1 MKSPQSMGMN
11 RSGIDLSPQGAE
23 EMIKAVHE
31 FPPSSGGNEMTL
43 AQLRAPYLAEAD
55 PVGSIPLPDTLKGA
69 VKSGMQ
75 KLLGRHAE
83 VLSDK
88 LAGRL
93 AFERTGTRLYDA
105 LIGKCMTR
113 KDEATTLTVDQLHQF
128 RAEEAAHLGLCW
140 DALLQLGAD
149 PTAVTPMAD
158 TNAVASIGLMQVVA
172 DPRMTIAQSL
182 HAIHVAEL
190 TDNDGWR
197 LLIKLARELGQ
208 DDMAGRF
215 QAALEEE
222 DRHLASLRGWMEQ
235 ICLSEAGAQ

>member
-113 KDEATTLTVDQLHQF
+113 RDEATTLTVDQLHQF